1 MPSSLQQTSCAI
13 LRALAFAAGAACLA
27 ACAGAPVGSSIALGG
42 PSGDDAAE
50 HAGRMATR
58 ITHGPILG
66 ELDGR
71 GMQVWVRLDGEP
83 GDQVA
88 LEVLDAQGAALA
100 QRLEASAAERRTP
113 RTLVWSVRDLVPGS
127 MHRYRITGVAG
138 GPSRSLDGFDGT
150 IRMRAADAPSATLA
164 IGSCADEK
172 DGTQKLLR
180 TIAGLHP
187 DAVAFIGDTPYIDT
201 TDLARQ
207 RKRYGEF
214 FSQPG
219 MAEWLS
225 STPLAAVWDDHD
237 FGLNDTDG
245 RLKGK
250 ERSLQAFREW
260 HANASFG
267 TGTEGVYHRLRLGPM
282 EVFMLDTRW
291 FARTARCAPAD
302 AVDPVIGGAAD
313 AATAGG
319 WTLLGRQQWTW
330 LREGLAASTA
340 PIKVIVSSMVF
351 NSSVRPLKTD
361 YWGMYP
367 EEYAR
372 LMRLVRDVPGGVV
385 LVSGDVHTSRLLL
398 HPTASTAGRDLWEIV
413 SSPMH
418 AGVHDSSLWSRSD
431 WVKEHFPHPNMMSL
445 LTARLDGGAAAL
457 SVKFVDKD
465 GAVFLDRELVR
476 VPWGGPAAVEPD
488 PHTALAAA
496 TSDRTSLHRL
506 RRTLEPWLMD
516 GEQPSPAAGS
526 LAGSRAPSVPTIEV
540 LHALVGGT
548 EAARSRLS
556 LHPVDAEPALVT
568 AYASPRLRES
578 ASGDARTAFFAR
590 PTWLPAGGE
599 GPTRAQWLAAAAKD
613 PAAHPV
619 IAHGPDEFSVYL
631 AAVNGSV
638 QLERADGSMRCL
650 VHDGTNEREYSSLAK
665 LLVADGAL
673 DPRAATL
680 DGLRALWQRAPDIVR
695 AACDRNERFVWWR
708 EVPCERWPQSPFGL
722 TLLAGQAVAVDARV
736 IPIGSLLLLV
746 PEPDQPGLP
755 ADLALPRIVYA
766 ADCGGAITG
775 AGRVD
780 LYLGAGDEALAT
792 AGRVHARM
800 RVFRI
805 AAD

>member
-1 MPSSLQQTSCAI
+1 M
-13 LRALAFAAGAACLA
+13 A
-27 ACAGAPVGSSIALGG
+27 ACAGAPVGSEVVPDGSA
-42 PSGDDAAE
+42 AAE
-50 HAGRMATR
+50 APEHDGRMATR
-58 ITHGPILG
+58 MTHGPMLG
-66 ELDGR
+66 ELDDT

-83 GDQVA
+83 GEHVA
-88 LEVLDAQGAALA
+88 LEVFDEQGTTVE
-100 QRLEASAAERRTP
+100 QRLTASVAELRTP
-113 RTLVWSVRDLVPGS
+113 RTLVWSVRELAPGTK
-127 MHRYRITGVAG
+127 HRYRITGVMG
-138 GPSRSLDGFDGT
+138 GASRDADGFDGM
-150 IRMRAADAPSATLA
+150 ISMLAERAATATLA
-164 IGSCADEK
+164 VGSCADEK

-180 TIAGLHP
+180 TIAALHP

-214 FSQPG
+214 LGQPG

-267 TGTEGVYHRLRLGPM
+267 TGTEGVHHRFRLGPM

-291 FARTARCAPAD
+291 FSRTARCAPAE
-302 AVDPVIGGAAD
+302 AADPVIDGAAD

-319 WTLLGRQQWTW
+319 WTLLGREQWTW

-372 LMRLVRDVPGGVV
+372 LMRMVRDVPGGVV

-398 HPTASTAGRDLWEIV
+398 HPTEGSAGRDLWEVV

-418 AGVHDSSLWSRSD
+418 ARVHDSSLWSRSD
-431 WVKEHFPHPNMMSL
+431 WVKEHFPHPNMMAL
-445 LTARLDGGAAAL
+445 LTARLEAGAAAL

-476 VPWGGPAAVEPD
+476 VPWNEPAASSPVLGRVD
-488 PHTALAAA
+488 PRAALAAS

-516 GEQPSPAAGS
+516 GEHPAPTAGS
-526 LAGSRAPSVPTIEV
+526 LAGSRAESVPTIEV
-540 LHALVGGT
+540 LHALAGGT
-548 EAARSRLS
+548 EAARARLS

-568 AYASPRLRES
+568 AYASPRVRELPG
-578 ASGDARTAFFAR
+578 GDARTAFFAR

-638 QLERADGSMRCL
+638 QLERDDGSLRCL
-650 VHDGTNEREYSSLAK
+650 VHDGTNERAYSSLAK

-673 DPRAATL
+673 DPQAATL

-722 TLLAGQAVAVDARV
+722 TLLAGHAVAVDARV
-736 IPIGSLLLLV
+736 IPVGSLLLLV
-746 PEPDQPGLP
+746 PEPEQPGLP
-755 ADLALPRIVYA
+755 ADLLTPRIVYA
-766 ADCGGAITG
+766 ADCGGAIMG

-792 AGRVHARM
+792 AGRVQARM

-805 AAD
+805 AADGPRQP